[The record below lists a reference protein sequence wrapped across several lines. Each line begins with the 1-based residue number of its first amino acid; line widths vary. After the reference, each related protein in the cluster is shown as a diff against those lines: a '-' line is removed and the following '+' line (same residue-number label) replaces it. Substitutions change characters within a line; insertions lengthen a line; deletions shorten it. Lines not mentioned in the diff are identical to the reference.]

1 MEFRIVEATK
11 GTKDPAIE
19 EVIQD
24 GGQQMERSVDNYSK
38 IKSKSSPERCRGHRV
53 LLILLFRSLLIERL
67 FVG

>member
-38 IKSKSSPERCRGHRV
+38 SKSKSSPERCRGHGV
-53 LLILLFRSLLIERL
+53 LLILLFNSLSIERL